1 MGEIIIKV
9 PGDIK
14 EVFEIDV
21 NKDVGELSRVK
32 EEIEKTKQKDRL
44 LMHQSKLAALGEM
57 LGNIAHQWRHPLTRL
72 SLLIQNL
79 EMAYK
84 KDKLNENI
92 FEKFKK
98 RRVGKIF
105 FR

>member
-32 EEIEKTKQKDRL
+32 EEIEKY
-44 LMHQSKLAALGEM
+44 SKEL
-57 LGNIAHQWRHPLTRL
+57 
-72 SLLIQNL
+72 
-79 EMAYK
+79 K
-84 KDKLNENI
+84 
-92 FEKFKK
+92 
-98 RRVGKIF
+98 
-105 FR
+105 

>member
-32 EEIEKTKQKDRL
+32 EEIEKIFKRIEREKIFAKVLELGEEIKDRDTKKTKEEL
-44 LMHQSKLAALGEM
+44 YD
-57 LGNIAHQWRHPLTRL
+57 WL
-72 SLLIQNL
+72 SDR
-79 EMAYK
+79 Y
-84 KDKLNENI
+84 
-92 FEKFKK
+92 
-98 RRVGKIF
+98 
-105 FR
+105 